1 MKRRVNLES
10 VAGAA
15 VVAIALGAAVL
26 ALRFPAA
33 KGAVPGPAM
42 FPLLIA
48 GLWAALGVA
57 LLAIGLRGTWPAVK
71 EAARPHRALALLALT
86 FAYTAVMPKLGFI
99 ATSAL
104 FLTLAVRLLGYQH
117 GWRAGALGLSVAFVV
132 YGLFARVMNVPL
144 PAGWLG

>member
-1 MKRRVNLES
+1 MKRRVNIES

-57 LLAIGLRGTWPAVK
+57 LMAVGLRGSRPAVK
-71 EAARPHRALALLALT
+71 EEVHPHRALALLALT
-86 FAYTAVMPKLGFI
+86 IAYAVLMPKLGFI

-104 FLTLAVRLLGYQH
+104 YR
-117 GWRAGALGLSVAFVV
+117 
-132 YGLFARVMNVPL
+132 M
-144 PAGWLG
+144 